1 MSHVPRPRYPSI
13 RLGPRRA
20 DPNNAFDEQIANKLI
35 KSITDENDAIDL
47 NQLETDLETQDRT
60 SSLFYG
66 DDDLS
71 HDEVVAVASE
81 TN

>member
-1 MSHVPRPRYPSI
+1 MDLRVEELTQTT
-13 RLGPRRA
+13 RLFFGG
-20 DPNNAFDEQIANKLI
+20 QIANKLI
-35 KSITDENDAIDL
+35 KSIMDENDAIDL
-47 NQLETDLETQDRT
+47 DQLETDLETQDRT

-71 HDEVVAVASE
+71 HDEVVATASM

>member
-1 MSHVPRPRYPSI
+1 M
-13 RLGPRRA
+13 
-20 DPNNAFDEQIANKLI
+20 
-35 KSITDENDAIDL
+35 KSITEENDAIDL
-47 NQLETDLETQDRT
+47 DELETDLETQDRT

-71 HDEVVAVASE
+71 HDEVVATASK

>member
-1 MSHVPRPRYPSI
+1 MDLRVEELTQTT
-13 RLGPRRA
+13 RLFLGG
-20 DPNNAFDEQIANKLI
+20 QIANKLI

-47 NQLETDLETQDRT
+47 DQLETDLETQDRT

>member
-1 MSHVPRPRYPSI
+1 MSHVPRPCYPSI
-13 RLGPRRA
+13 LLAPRGA

-47 NQLETDLETQDRT
+47 DQLETDLETQDRT